1 MREDKVCT
9 RLFLLVWATDCDP
22 KQKSFMNSMLA
33 DRAKYPYQVPIP
45 DCPHNIKSVRSAE
58 FWHWI
63 DIDGYLVNVRP
74 LLVLRRE
81 YEDIKKSVSLKAVR
95 NKDRMD
101 VETAVEIHRKAIQ
114 DSIPD
119 ERVSTIL
126 VPELE
131 FKHWKKNGASLLS
144 YPVGL
149 AFSPKHSRL
158 FITDRRLHAV
168 FMVDMH
174 CPANVTLIAAGG
186 EPGHTNGYGNKARFR
201 NPAGIAVKESG
212 KLYVCDQGNG
222 RVRVVNLRTLFCHA
236 SQIVQ
241 GSAEESQSEEED
253 CAGRRIRKVHVHDL
267 SLISEGNV
275 PDLVSPFAI
284 CASAKGSVELFVSDV
299 GLGKIFSIS
308 GVVDD
313 EETNCVGQLNELFC
327 FDRSSLL
334 TSLALTRDEQYL
346 LVGDGNGSCI
356 HLCPVRG
363 RLKLRTISN
372 IPGLMG
378 FADTDGGTVF
388 LSSSKEH
395 ALFSLKEEEML
406 GGKETLTKVC
416 GETAGHRDGVQSRW
430 NKPTALCVYRN
441 TVFVCDT
448 GNVAI
453 RMLTSAKGLI
463 PLQSKMAQYANVF
476 RLDKK
481 AKEEDLPRTF
491 EDHVKS
497 VEELVALLSDHEQE
511 ALERTGK
518 RNTNGP
524 DMTIPRCTRQ
534 SFLIVLESLTSLTN
548 TLTEI
553 GHSHLLDRICFESM
567 TTLGVECYFKGMRA
581 DHDMPTV
588 ANYAYRRARC
598 VEDDM
603 LRIYQKDF
611 SYFTGPNS
619 YYPEK
624 IIKGEPPN
632 IKTRP
637 NKLSA
642 ITEGTGSKEEDTRRE
657 TVMREFAK
665 EYGRGVRQENV
676 RSKTKE
682 LTGTLSYALSMC
694 PTTITASLEESEDVT
709 TACQVVDANVALR
722 STAVRVQTIYQK
734 DDILAVRHNRRR
746 EISPF
751 WLAVLLEDV
760 QIEVNGGNFV
770 QQRVSLKWLNQTSD
784 SLTYTSGDVCNGN
797 SPKCILTR
805 VLDFSFDGS
814 DIILTTEEDNRLCR
828 IANGDYGD
836 DDDNEN
842 ETAPPT
848 AEDEGEVSL
857 PIRLPGVSLSGRRTT
872 RFILR

>member
-1 MREDKVCT
+1 
-9 RLFLLVWATDCDP
+9 
-22 KQKSFMNSMLA
+22 MNSMLA
-33 DRAKYPYQVPIP
+33 DRAKYPYQVPIR

-63 DIDGYLVNVRP
+63 DIDGYLVNQVNVRL

-119 ERVSTIL
+119 ER
-126 VPELE
+126 
-131 FKHWKKNGASLLS
+131 HWKKNGASLLS

-168 FMVDMH
+168 LMVDMH
-174 CPANVTLIAAGG
+174 CPANVTLIAGGG

-201 NPAGIAVKESG
+201 NPAGFAVKESG

-236 SQIVQ
+236 SEIVQ

-253 CAGRRIRKVHVHDL
+253 YAGRRIRKVHVHDL

-299 GLGKIFSIS
+299 GLGKIFAIS

-313 EETNCVGQLNELFC
+313 EETNCLGQLNELFC

-356 HLCPVRG
+356 HLCQVRG

-378 FADTDGGTVF
+378 IAVTDGGTVF

-430 NKPTALCVYRN
+430 NKPTALCPWR
-441 TVFVCDT
+441 
-448 GNVAI
+448 G
-453 RMLTSAKGLI
+453 R
-463 PLQSKMAQYANVF
+463 
-476 RLDKK
+476 
-481 AKEEDLPRTF
+481 
-491 EDHVKS
+491 
-497 VEELVALLSDHEQE
+497 
-511 ALERTGK
+511 GK

-567 TTLGVECYFKGMRA
+567 TTLGVECYLKGMRA

-624 IIKGEPPN
+624 IIK
-632 IKTRP
+632 
-637 NKLSA
+637 
-642 ITEGTGSKEEDTRRE
+642 
-657 TVMREFAK
+657 
-665 EYGRGVRQENV
+665 
-676 RSKTKE
+676 
-682 LTGTLSYALSMC
+682 
-694 PTTITASLEESEDVT
+694 ASLEESEDVT
-709 TACQVVDANVALR
+709 TACQVVDGNVALR

-784 SLTYTSGDVCNGN
+784 SLTYTS
-797 SPKCILTR
+797 
-805 VLDFSFDGS
+805 
-814 DIILTTEEDNRLCR
+814 EEDNRLCR

-848 AEDEGEVSL
+848 AEDEGEVSV

>member
-1 MREDKVCT
+1 
-9 RLFLLVWATDCDP
+9 
-22 KQKSFMNSMLA
+22 
-33 DRAKYPYQVPIP
+33 
-45 DCPHNIKSVRSAE
+45 
-58 FWHWI
+58 
-63 DIDGYLVNVRP
+63 
-74 LLVLRRE
+74 
-81 YEDIKKSVSLKAVR
+81 
-95 NKDRMD
+95 MD

-119 ERVSTIL
+119 ERR
-126 VPELE
+126 
-131 FKHWKKNGASLLS
+131 WKKNGASLLS

-158 FITDRRLHAV
+158 FITDRRLRAV
-168 FMVDMH
+168 FMVDMGMH
-174 CPANVTLIAAGG
+174 CPANVTLIAGGG
-186 EPGHTNGYGNKARFR
+186 EPGHTNGYGNKARVR

-284 CASAKGSVELFVSDV
+284 CASAKGSVEMFVSDV

-356 HLCPVRG
+356 HLCQVRG

-372 IPGLMG
+372 IPGLMDI
-378 FADTDGGTVF
+378 AVTDGGTVF

-406 GGKETLTKVC
+406 G
-416 GETAGHRDGVQSRW
+416 
-430 NKPTALCVYRN
+430 PTALCVYRN
-441 TVFVCDT
+441 NVFVCDT

-497 VEELVALLSDHEQE
+497 VEELVAFLSNHEQE

-518 RNTNGP
+518 RNTN
-524 DMTIPRCTRQ
+524 
-534 SFLIVLESLTSLTN
+534 VLESLTSLTN
-548 TLTEI
+548 TLAEI

-581 DHDMPTV
+581 DHDVPTV

-611 SYFTGPNS
+611 SYFAGPNS

-676 RSKTKE
+676 HSKTKE
-682 LTGTLSYALSMC
+682 LTGTLPYDLSMC

-722 STAVRVQTIYQK
+722 STAVQVQTIYQK

-805 VLDFSFDGS
+805 RRITGS
-814 DIILTTEEDNRLCR
+814 VELLMGTTVTMMTMRMKLHHQLQRMREKYPSR
-828 IANGDYGD
+828 
-836 DDDNEN
+836 
-842 ETAPPT
+842 
-848 AEDEGEVSL
+848 
-857 PIRLPGVSLSGRRTT
+857 
-872 RFILR
+872 